1 MPMSELRLRKRGTHW
16 EYSFEGARI
25 NDKRQTISKSGFRTK
40 GEASA
45 AGAKAMNE
53 YNRSGSV
60 FTPSEISVSDY
71 LDLWMREY
79 CQNNC
84 KPSTINN
91 YEKKIRL
98 HIKPIIGKYRLAA
111 LSPEA
116 LQKLINDKFNQ
127 GYSRNTLAVLKG
139 ILTGSLSYAVQPL
152 KYIPYSPAE
161 YIDLPST
168 RATPAVKSRS
178 SPHVY
183 LTPEQM
189 AKAFARFP
197 DGSSSY
203 LPLLLGYKCGLR
215 ISEAFALDWSS
226 IDLQNKKLTVRQ
238 QILWQEKD
246 KENGSPAYWYF
257 TLPKYDSIRTIEL
270 SSDVVTALEREK
282 ARQEEALA
290 FYGSLYIHY
299 FRDEAGRLNTDGV
312 GEEVHFIMVRPDGS
326 YINSRTMQ
334 HVSRVATRELGF
346 EKFDYHSLRH
356 THATMLAELGVSPKY
371 VQHRLGHKNIQVT
384 MNIYQHLTDKMSEEG
399 ARLLDTL

>member
-1 MPMSELRLRKRGTHW
+1 MSELRLRKRNSTW

-25 NDKRQTISKSGFRTK
+25 NGKRKTISKGGFRTK

-45 AGAKAMNE
+45 AGVKAMNE
-53 YNRSGSV
+53 YNQSGSV
-60 FTPSEISVSDY
+60 FVPSEISVSDY

-152 KYIPYSPAE
+152 KYIPYSPAD

-189 AKAFARFP
+189 AKIFERFP
-197 DGSSSY
+197 EGSSSY

-215 ISEAFALDWSS
+215 IAEAFALDWSS

-246 KENGSPAYWYF
+246 KEAGTPAYWYF
-257 TLPKYDSIRTIEL
+257 TLPKYNSIRTIEL
-270 SSDVVTALEREK
+270 SSDVVAALGHEK
-282 ARQEEALA
+282 ARQEEARA
-290 FYGSLYIHY
+290 SYGDLYLSY
-299 FRDEAGRLNTDGV
+299 YRDDAGRLNTDGM
-312 GEEVHFIMVRPDGS
+312 GEEVHFVMVRPDGS

-346 EKFDYHSLRH
+346 TKFDYHSLRH
-356 THATMLAELGVSPKY
+356 THATMLAERGASPKY
-371 VQHRLGHKNIQVT
+371 VQNRLGHRNVIVT
-384 MNIYQHLTDKMSEEG
+384 MSIYTHLTNSLADEG
-399 ARLLDTL
+399 AKLLDTL